1 MAHAGYT
8 EETDSRRS
16 AMLRTAF
23 CSVVRETLEQDD
35 TIESMANPDGSVWIE
50 RFGTG
55 LVLSEHRLESS
66 NCERV
71 IRLVASG
78 TGEAVSSTF
87 PIVSA
92 ELPGSGERFEGLLP
106 PVSTAPCFSIRK
118 PTRVV
123 SSLDTQV
130 GRDTLS
136 PSLALALRAAI
147 NARENI
153 VIAGGTS
160 SGKTALPMRC

>member
-78 TGEAVSSTF
+78 TGEAVSSTSPSSLPNF
-87 PIVSA
+87 PAVA
-92 ELPGSGERFEGLLP
+92 SGLKVFSRPFRLLRAFQSENRHAWF
-106 PVSTAPCFSIRK
+106 PVSTPKSGG
-118 PTRVV
+118 TR
-123 SSLDTQV
+123 
-130 GRDTLS
+130 S
-136 PSLALALRAAI
+136 PLPLRSPLGPRSMP
-147 NARENI
+147 RENI

-160 SGKTALPMRC
+160 SGKTAPMRC